1 MRSSAPIS
9 WLQELPSRPFPQPLS
24 THPVLSIIKD
34 VIIRK
39 SSIVLAGDLIA
50 IVGPIHY
57 NGCMVARSEVTPTA
71 SLNIRQLD
79 PALKER
85 LRIRAAHHGH
95 SMEAEARA
103 ILKEVLMEKRPVTGA
118 DLATAIRR
126 RFAPLGG
133 VELELPPRQPG
144 REPPRFE

>member
-1 MRSSAPIS
+1 M
-9 WLQELPSRPFPQPLS
+9 
-24 THPVLSIIKD
+24 
-34 VIIRK
+34 RK
-39 SSIVLAGDLIA
+39 SAVASADASIA
-50 IVGPIHY
+50 IVGPIDY
-57 NGCMVARSEVTPTA
+57 IGCMAARSETAPTA

-103 ILKEVLMEKRPVTGA
+103 ILKVVLMEKQPVTGA
-118 DLATAIRR
+118 DLAAAIRR

-133 VELELPPRQPG
+133 VELELPQRQGG
-144 REPPRFE
+144 REPPHFE

>member
-1 MRSSAPIS
+1 MIQNVNYGSV
-9 WLQELPSRPFPQPLS
+9 RPFAYDRARYHTQN
-24 THPVLSIIKD
+24 SIA
-34 VIIRK
+34 
-39 SSIVLAGDLIA
+39 LAGELIA
-50 IVGPIHY
+50 IVGPIDY
-57 NGCMVARSEVTPTA
+57 NGCMAARSDVTPTA

-95 SMEAEARA
+95 SMEAEART
-103 ILKEVLMEKRPVTGA
+103 ILKAVLMEKQPMTGA
-118 DLATAIRR
+118 DLAIAIRR

-133 VELELPPRQPG
+133 VELDLPPRQPG

>member
-1 MRSSAPIS
+1 
-9 WLQELPSRPFPQPLS
+9 
-24 THPVLSIIKD
+24 
-34 VIIRK
+34 
-39 SSIVLAGDLIA
+39 LAGDLIA
-50 IVGPIHY
+50 IVGPIGY
-57 NGCMVARSEVTPTA
+57 SGCMVTRSEVTPTA

-103 ILKEVLMEKRPVTGA
+103 ILKAVLMEKQPVTGA